1 MAKIVFYKDLNLAFT
16 PHPVTGDVSP
26 LTDETAI
33 RRSLLNLIKTKKGT
47 RPFRPDFGSNVYNYL
62 FQNGPFVEDS
72 LNRDLYETITR
83 YEPRVIVNRIQS
95 SINDTEIKIEVF
107 YTIRNASINTNL
119 ETTIRRVA

>member
-62 FQNGPFVEDS
+62 FQSGPFVEDS
-72 LNRDLYETITR
+72 LNKDLYETITR

-95 SINDTEIKIEVF
+95 SINNDEIKIEVF
-107 YTIRNASINTNL
+107 YTIRNVSINTNL

>member
-107 YTIRNASINTNL
+107 YTIRNVSINTNL

>member
-1 MAKIVFYKDLNLAFT
+1 MAKIVFYKDLNLTFT

-95 SINDTEIKIEVF
+95 SINDIEIKIEVF
-107 YTIRNASINTNL
+107 YTIRNVSINTNL

>member
-62 FQNGPFVEDS
+62 FQSGPFVEDS

-107 YTIRNASINTNL
+107 YTIRNVSINTNL

>member
-95 SINDTEIKIEVF
+95 SINDDEIKIEVF
-107 YTIRNASINTNL
+107 YTIRNVSINTNL

>member
-72 LNRDLYETITR
+72 LNRELYETITK
-83 YEPRVIVNRIQS
+83 YEPRVNVNRIQS
-95 SINDTEIKIEVF
+95 SITDDGIEINVF
-107 YTIRNASINTNL
+107 YTIRNVSVNTNL
-119 ETTIRRVA
+119 ETTIRRVT

>member
-16 PHPVTGDVSP
+16 PHPITGDVSP

-62 FQNGPFVEDS
+62 FQSGPFVEDS

-95 SINDTEIKIEVF
+95 SINDDEIKIEVF
-107 YTIRNASINTNL
+107 YTIRNVSINTNL

>member
-95 SINDTEIKIEVF
+95 SINDIEIKIEVF
-107 YTIRNASINTNL
+107 YTIRNVSINTNL